1 MDRFAAM
8 STFVSVVDAGSFSAA
23 ARRLGVGQP
32 AVSKTVAQLESRLG
46 VRLLLRSTRGLTP
59 TEAGLDYYER
69 AARALQEAEEAEIV
83 ARGAGTSLSGRLR
96 VCAAVTFARLH
107 VIPHLALFLDR
118 HPDLSIDFILDDRL
132 IDLLADGI
140 DVALRM
146 GKLQDSSLIA
156 RKISSSPRRVL
167 ATPAYWERHGE
178 PRRPADLSD
187 HEVIVYDPSG
197 GGEIWQFK
205 RGTREVSVRVR
216 GRLNV
221 SAAEGVRAAVLSGMG
236 VTAVSEWMFAPEL
249 KSGEVRAVL
258 DEWPLPDVG
267 LWAVYP
273 SGRMPTTKARAFA
286 AFVEEQLKN

>member
-23 ARRLGVGQP
+23 ARHLGVGQP
-32 AVSKTVAQLESRLG
+32 SVSKLVAQLESQLG

-69 AARALQEAEEAEIV
+69 ANRALQEAEEAEIA
-83 ARGAGTSLSGRLR
+83 ARGAGTGLTGRLR
-96 VCAAVTFARLH
+96 ISAAVTFAKLH
-107 VIPHLALFLDR
+107 IIPHLPAFLEQ
-118 HPDLSIDFILDDRL
+118 HPQLSLDLVLDDRL

-146 GKLQDSSLIA
+146 GTLEDSSLVA

-167 ATPAYWERHGE
+167 ATSAYWERHRE
-178 PRRPADLSD
+178 PRRPADLA
-187 HEVIVYDPSG
+187 HHQVVVYDPL
-197 GGEIWQFK
+197 GEIWKFTK
-205 RGTREVSVRVR
+205 DATEVSVRVR

-221 SAAEGVRAAVLSGMG
+221 SAAEGVRAAVLAGVG
-236 VTAVSEWMFAPEL
+236 VTAVSEWMFTPEL
-249 KSGEVRAVL
+249 GTGAVRSVL
-258 DEWPLPDVG
+258 DEWLLPDVG

-286 AFVEEQLKN
+286 AFVEERLKS